1 MKEKWL
7 NRIAVVGFIVVLGL
21 LVWWLFRP
29 QHMPFTLLA
38 RWKVQGFVADDIVL
52 SPDGDWLA
60 ASVFD
65 FQKGQSTLTVQL
77 WQVSKAQT
85 NPKVLIVSQQ
95 VEPKHPSLPRRL
107 DFSPDGHL
115 LAVGYLE
122 QGVGKVALF
131 TFPDGH
137 RLKTIT
143 MGKSI
148 SPPFVTFAP
157 NGRLAVVQHFESYSQ
172 LWFVRVDGGK
182 EMPIKLQAQIPALAE
197 GIAFSP
203 DGHWMVVLQGG
214 TARLYDA
221 KGHFVRQIQSTPPLV
236 RTAVFSKDGQRFAC
250 LQYSESALW
259 LPQRKLPIS
268 YLRYGISVW
277 QTSDWRL
284 VRSAPLTPFYEVL
297 FFSPFAVFSPDLS
310 MVALS
315 EPDLRGWAGML
326 WRLERFFVRLLDL
339 PFPIELPNQVV
350 VRRLSDGQIVA
361 KLPRFGLYV
370 WDCVFSPDGRYLA
383 VSHGNTIALWE
394 RKGD

>member
-1 MKEKWL
+1 MVIGWQ
-7 NRIAVVGFIVVLGL
+7 R
-21 LVWWLFRP
+21 R
-29 QHMPFTLLA
+29 
-38 RWKVQGFVADDIVL
+38 
-52 SPDGDWLA
+52 S
-60 ASVFD
+60 FD

-236 RTAVFSKDGQRFAC
+236 RTAVFSKDGQRLPAFNT
-250 LQYSESALW
+250 QRALCG
-259 LPQRKLPIS
+259 
-268 YLRYGISVW
+268 Y
-277 QTSDWRL
+277 
-284 VRSAPLTPFYEVL
+284 
-297 FFSPFAVFSPDLS
+297 
-310 MVALS
+310 
-315 EPDLRGWAGML
+315 
-326 WRLERFFVRLLDL
+326 
-339 PFPIELPNQVV
+339 
-350 VRRLSDGQIVA
+350 
-361 KLPRFGLYV
+361 
-370 WDCVFSPDGRYLA
+370 
-383 VSHGNTIALWE
+383 
-394 RKGD
+394 RKGNCRSLTCDMVSPSGKRAIGVWFGQRH

>member
-85 NPKVLIVSQQ
+85 NPKVLTVSQQ

-131 TFPDGH
+131 TFPDGR

-143 MGKSI
+143 VGKSI
-148 SPPFVTFAP
+148 TPPIVTFAP
-157 NGRLAVVQHFESYSQ
+157 DGRLAVVHNSQ
-172 LWFVRVDGGK
+172 LWFVRVDKGK
-182 EMPIKLQAQIPALAE
+182 KTLINLQVPAQD
-197 GIAFSP
+197 IAFSP
-203 DGHWMVVLQGG
+203 DGRWMVAVQPQSISI
-214 TARLYDA
+214 YDA
-221 KGHFVRQIQSTPPLV
+221 NGHLVKQIQPTSQIVALTFL
-236 RTAVFSKDGQRFAC
+236 TAAFSKDGQRFTC
-250 LQYSESALW
+250 LWWSTHKR
-259 LPQRKLPIS
+259 LPLPNI
-268 YLRYGISVW
+268 RYGISVW
-277 QTSDWRL
+277 QAPHWRSE
-284 VRSAPLTPFYEVL
+284 RSLPLTPFYEDIGL
-297 FFSPFAVFSPDLS
+297 PAAVFAPNLS
-310 MVALS
+310 VAAFS
-315 EPDLRGWAGML
+315 EPDLSKWDGML
-326 WRLERFFVRLLDL
+326 WRLERFVVKLLAHRLPSASPTQL
-339 PFPIELPNQVV
+339 V
-350 VRRLSDGQIVA
+350 VRRLSDGQVVA
-361 KLPRFGLYV
+361 KLPRFGRNV
-370 WDCVFSPDGRYLA
+370 WDCAFSPDGRYLA
-383 VSHGNTIALWE
+383 VSHGKTIALWE